1 MPSQD
6 NSKIKH
12 ANYYAKAGLNF
23 KEKSLLSFL
32 FSESIDKKNK
42 MSIVIKKKK
51 SVFFDFIFFW
61 VYLEYDL
68 YC

>member
-6 NSKIKH
+6 NSKIKN

-23 KEKSLLSFL
+23 KEKSLLSLL